1 MGHAMGH
8 VLRKSPLQKALLAR
22 FGTLIILCAGCLSF
36 LILHRAFGGARQ
48 PSGELDIFPR
58 KIWQSW
64 KVDSLRFE
72 ARDAE
77 RAMTWTLKN
86 PAYRYEVL
94 TDANAET
101 YGTRLHQCNVA
112 IHTLILCP
120 SRAAFRTSRV
130 RSARHR
136 LNIQKPDSENH
147 SSGSLAVLDHVRGG
161 RSLGR

>member
-1 MGHAMGH
+1 MGH

-22 FGTLIILCAGCLSF
+22 FGTVIILCAGCLSF
-36 LILHRAFGGARQ
+36 VILHRVFGGARQ

-101 YGTRLHQCNVA
+101 YGAALS
-112 IHTLILCP
+112 TLLLRCIYADVFQSSSISDLVGSIGQTS
-120 SRAAFRTSRV
+120 SRYTKGCQQESSRQICC
-130 RSARHR
+130 AT
-136 LNIQKPDSENH
+136 
-147 SSGSLAVLDHVRGG
+147 
-161 RSLGR
+161 